1 MTGEPSVSRGVQHAD
16 AVRSGGYDI
25 LVLDAS
31 MKQSLA
37 AVRSLGK
44 AGLRVAAGESIAQL
58 HSRLPLPAFKS
69 RYCQRT
75 VVLPDLT
82 TDEDAFIA
90 AVTEFV
96 SVHSPRVIL
105 PSGDITIAVLRRHR
119 DRFAAL
125 GCVVA
130 LAAEAAL
137 DIANDK
143 DRTLAL
149 AETLGI
155 AYPRSVRVGRLDD
168 LAAAVSELG
177 FPFVL
182 KPTVSWNGGAVDRLV
197 PEDVIDLAEAR
208 AVTERILRAGAGV
221 LAQEWVPGRREGVTL
236 FVADDEVLAACGH
249 VAHRTTPPLGGASA
263 VRESILAP
271 ADTLDVAVRLAK
283 AMALQ
288 GPAEV
293 EFRRDAAG
301 RALLMEVNARLAGT
315 IENAVQAGVDLPLMT
330 WRWATGQAVTR
341 VDAYRPGVRTR
352 WLHGDLRWLWQNWK
366 RSGRPDGMSHG
377 RSVYT
382 FLSEFGRTRHY
393 DFFDRGDLRPFLAE
407 LRYTAYTLNRRPE
420 AGRARRPDT
429 AEPRVT
435 SLN

>member
-1 MTGEPSVSRGVQHAD
+1 
-16 AVRSGGYDI
+16 
-25 LVLDAS
+25 

-44 AGLRVAAGESIAQL
+44 AGLRVAAGESTAQL

-69 RYCQRT
+69 RFCRRT

-90 AVTEFV
+90 AVTGFV
-96 SVHSPRVIL
+96 RAHSPRVIL

-119 DRFAAL
+119 DQLAAL
-125 GCVVA
+125 GCTVA

-149 AETLGI
+149 AGTLGI
-155 AYPRSVRVGRLDD
+155 AYPRSVRIGSLDD
-168 LAAAVSELG
+168 LPAAVTELG

-182 KPTVSWNGGAVDRLV
+182 KPTVSWNGGPVERLV
-197 PEDVIDLAEAR
+197 PEDVVDLAEAR
-208 AVTERILRAGAGV
+208 ALTTRILAVGAGV

-236 FVADDEVLAACGH
+236 FIADNEMLAACGH

-271 ADTLDVAVRLAK
+271 ADTLDVAVRLTK
-283 AMALQ
+283 AMGLQ

-301 RALLMEVNARLAGT
+301 RPLLMEVNARLAGT

-330 WRWATGQAVTR
+330 WHWATGQQVAR
-341 VDAYRPGVRTR
+341 VDACRPGIRTR

-366 RSGRPDGMSHG
+366 RAGRPDGVSHG
-377 RSVYT
+377 RSVCT
-382 FLSEFGRTRHY
+382 FLSEFARTRHY

-407 LRYTAYTLNRRPE
+407 LRYTAHTLTRRPGGHRDDRLD
-420 AGRARRPDT
+420 A
-429 AEPRVT
+429 AEPHVT